1 MLQNCQTEAFLERL
15 PIYLNQ
21 LSQYSSDYVSASILA
36 KDLGLG
42 EVQVRKDLA
51 KISRGGKPKV
61 GYILNDLK
69 ADIERYMGF
78 DQPTNAVIIGMG
90 KLGRSL
96 YNYHG
101 FQQYHIEIIG
111 AFDIRES
118 FIHVDQLNEYC
129 QEHHID
135 VAILTVPKD
144 EAQKI
149 SDIIIKAG
157 IKAIWNFSPTRL
169 NVPSDVVVQNENLA
183 VSLSILIKHYNDR
196 RKNHGL

>member
-21 LSQYSSDYVSASILA
+21 LSQYSSEYVSASILA

-51 KISRGGKPKV
+51 KVSQGGKPKI
-61 GYILNDLK
+61 GYLINDLK
-69 ADIERYMGF
+69 IDIETYMGF
-78 DQPTNAVIIGMG
+78 DQPTKAVIIGMG

-101 FQQYHIEIIG
+101 FHQYHIEIIG
-111 AFDIRES
+111 AFDVRDS
-118 FIHVDQLNEYC
+118 FRHIDEMNDFC
-129 QEHHID
+129 QEHSID
-135 VAILTVPKD
+135 VAILTVPRE
-144 EAQKI
+144 EAQKVC
-149 SDIIIKAG
+149 DMVIKAG

-169 NVPSDVVVQNENLA
+169 NVPTDVVVQNENLA

-196 RKNHGL
+196 RNNHGL